1 MSRTPVLL
9 ACLFALSTPAMAGK
23 KSKDKNKDKS
33 ASAEEAPASV
43 DTQLPDDNT
52 SKKFGDALMAAEI
65 TDFRPVDNVGAKFVY
80 STMSFDAGN
89 TWRADGYVEIQ
100 DERMECVESG
110 AWSIEPAESNTVATV
125 SWTVDKTDCAG
136 RDAGQA
142 TRAQVTIEKNG
153 ISALFR

>member
-9 ACLFALSTPAMAGK
+9 ACLFALSAPAMAGK
-23 KSKDKNKDKS
+23 KSKDKNKDNS
-33 ASAEEAPASV
+33 ASTEQAAESV

-52 SKKFGDALMAAEI
+52 SKKFGEALMAAEI
-65 TDFRPVDNVGAKFVY
+65 SNFKPVDNVGAKFVY
-80 STMSFDAGN
+80 ATMSFDAGN
-89 TWRADGYVEIQ
+89 TWRAEGYVEIQ

-110 AWSIEPAESNTVATV
+110 AWSLEPATSNTVGTV

-136 RDAGQA
+136 RDAGQES
-142 TRAQVTIEKNG
+142 RAQVTIEKNG